1 MLQRQS
7 NLLPPSLDRP
17 DETDGVHGV
26 QPEVGAE
33 GVPDQPLITM
43 CLHRPHV
50 PGDEDLSVPT
60 DEAILPNSMLVHS
73 DILEI
78 VMNIR
83 NESLR
88 KLILSKENID
98 YTVAVRILINEAN
111 LNETVKT
118 GDNVTLKLDMAAQ
131 LPKRVYK
138 VEQVSIWFVL

>member
-1 MLQRQS
+1 M
-7 NLLPPSLDRP
+7 P
-17 DETDGVHGV
+17 T
-26 QPEVGAE
+26 
-33 GVPDQPLITM
+33 
-43 CLHRPHV
+43 LHRPHV
-50 PGDEDLSVPT
+50 PGDEDLSVPA

-88 KLILSKENID
+88 KLILSKEDID
-98 YTVAVRILINEAN
+98 YTVAVKILINEAN

-138 VEQVSIWFVL
+138 VEQVSIWLVL